1 MGDPADLVVTVHVP
15 LDEEAWSQV
24 QPVLQQ
30 EGWNQEE
37 GLRILLGYGAAVHL
51 LPPPD
56 DPLRA
61 LGAARAELATLRHRA
76 YLADEAVRSLRMNL
90 VGLQASVAQAH
101 RSLESWGRTPAA
113 PSLPAEGARQAGG
126 ASEVTQR
133 LPKRPT
139 ALFSSVLGGTRP
151 EGGDPRRPGAR
162 PGKTPPAEGD
172 RGGLGGG
179 WFKRLLGRW
188 RRGR

>member
-1 MGDPADLVVTVHVP
+1 MGDPADLVVTVHIP
-15 LDEEAWSQV
+15 LDEEAWSRV

-90 VGLQASVAQAH
+90 VGLEASVTQAR
-101 RSLESWGRTPAA
+101 RSLESWGRAPAA
-113 PSLPAEGARQAGG
+113 ASLPVEGARQGG
-126 ASEVTQR
+126 GSPEVTQR

-139 ALFSSVLGGTRP
+139 ALFPSVLGGTRP
-151 EGGDPRRPGAR
+151 ES
-162 PGKTPPAEGD
+162 GD
-172 RGGLGGG
+172 RRQLGGG

-188 RRGR
+188 QRGR